1 VKLLDIKNLR
11 VYFEAEGGIVKAN
24 DGVSLELGES
34 EILGLIG
41 ETGCGKSIL
50 GRVVMRLLSEKA
62 RVEGRLLYKGQDLL
76 TLPENKMR
84 LFRGKEIGIMLQN
97 PAQALNPVLTV
108 GEQLAEIY
116 RFHEGL
122 REREAKEK
130 ARAMFKRVGI
140 KPDRLGEYP
149 HQFSG
154 GMQQRVML
162 AIGLALKPSL
172 LIADEPTKGLDPST
186 KHQIVALLSALVREE
201 HSSLL
206 LITHDLEVAA
216 TICDR
221 IAVMYAG
228 EILEAGPAKKIL
240 SSPGHPYTR
249 NLLHSLPKYGL
260 NVAVGQSPSLIS
272 PPLGCRFHPRCGS
285 CLKKCSK
292 IHPDLLKTGPRTYVR
307 CHVYGKSG
315 KADEIMKGAPEE
327 MSEKTKNTAEVG
339 RCHF

>member
-130 ARAMFKRVGI
+130 PELCSNVLESS
-140 KPDRLGEYP
+140 P
-149 HQFSG
+149 
-154 GMQQRVML
+154 
-162 AIGLALKPSL
+162 IGLENTRINSAGVCSRELCLQLIL
-172 LIADEPTKGLDPST
+172 LVEQNA
-186 KHQIVALLSALVREE
+186 
-201 HSSLL
+201 
-206 LITHDLEVAA
+206 
-216 TICDR
+216 R
-221 IAVMYAG
+221 IALRVAQRAYVLETGRIALSG
-228 EILEAGPAKKIL
+228 ESLELRRDPRSATGLPWDQVGGRPPMGSTPDVL
-240 SSPGHPYTR
+240 RSRRPVPGELVSGNTF
-249 NLLHSLPKYGL
+249 LLHP
-260 NVAVGQSPSLIS
+260 
-272 PPLGCRFHPRCGS
+272 
-285 CLKKCSK
+285 
-292 IHPDLLKTGPRTYVR
+292 
-307 CHVYGKSG
+307 
-315 KADEIMKGAPEE
+315 
-327 MSEKTKNTAEVG
+327 
-339 RCHF
+339 